1 MKMKPAFSPST
12 LIAAFSLLFVCGLRA
27 QTFTVLHSFTATGT
41 NSSGAYTNG
50 DGAGPRAGLLRSGNT
65 LYGTAYQGG
74 PSGNGTVYSVNTDG
88 TGFTNLHSFS
98 EVAYFTNS
106 DGSNPYAGLVL
117 MSNTLYGTAL
127 SGGNAGN
134 GTIFALNVDGSGF
147 TVLHNFTATTSYMF
161 RAATNSDG
169 ARPLGGLVL
178 FGNTLYGTAQSGG
191 ASGVGTVFAINTDG
205 TDMRTLYSLQLPAAC
220 ATDNNCP
227 CGYKCYSHF
236 PLPMCVR
243 TSYCPGVSDFYASHP
258 SALVVTGDALY
269 VAASGGAFGDY
280 GSVLRVGSS
289 TNDVR
294 NLYTYLDQS
303 SLASLIL
310 LGSRLYWTRNG
321 TVNSVDTNGL
331 STGVWGPANA
341 VTANSSGST
350 LYAAWDN
357 GVLAF
362 NSDGTGSMGLYRF
375 SDGNTNASGVFTN
388 SDGYYAYGGLTLTS
402 DTLYGTAYQG
412 GPSGNG
418 TVFSISFTPRLTIT
432 LSGIPPNGIILSWPT
447 NFAGF
452 DFAGYVLQSTTNLDL
467 STTWV
472 TNSPAP
478 VVINGNYTVTNLT
491 SGRQQFYRLVH

>member
-1 MKMKPAFSPST
+1 MKPAFSPST
-12 LIAAFSLLFVCGLRA
+12 LSAAFSLIFVCGLPA

-50 DGAGPRAGLLRSGNT
+50 DGAGPRAGLLRSGTT

-106 DGSNPYAGLVL
+106 DGANPYAGLVL

-147 TVLHNFTATTSYMF
+147 TVLHNFTATASSLYP
-161 RAATNSDG
+161 TNSDG

-205 TDMRTLYSLQLPAAC
+205 TGMRTLYSLQLPAAC
-220 ATDNNCP
+220 ATDGNCP
-227 CGYKCYSHF
+227 CGYKCVSHF
-236 PLPMCVR
+236 PHPVCVR

-269 VAASGGAFGDY
+269 VAASGGASGDY

-303 SLASLIL
+303 SLASLLL

-321 TVNSVDTNGL
+321 AVNSVDTNGL
-331 STGVWGPANA
+331 STGDWGPANA

-362 NSDGTGSMGLYRF
+362 NSDGTGSMGLYSF

-388 SDGYYAYGGLTLTS
+388 SDGYYAYGGLTSTS

-418 TVFSISFTPRLTIT
+418 TVFSISLQPQLAITRSEMNVVLT
-432 LSGIPPNGIILSWPT
+432 WPT

-452 DFAGYVLQSTTNLDL
+452 DYTGHTLQSTTNLGP
-467 STTWV
+467 SAAWTT
-472 TNSPAP
+472 NLPAP
-478 VVINGNYTVTNLT
+478 VVINGQNTVTTPVSNP
-491 SGRQQFYRLVH
+491 QQFYRLIQ